1 MEGDAL
7 VPVAMTEASGTG
19 VVAQTPAAALLIDLG
34 PQVDQIAAPMASSD
48 QV

>member
-1 MEGDAL
+1 
-7 VPVAMTEASGTG
+7 MTEASGTG

-34 PQVDQIAAPMASSD
+34 PHVDQIAAAMESSD